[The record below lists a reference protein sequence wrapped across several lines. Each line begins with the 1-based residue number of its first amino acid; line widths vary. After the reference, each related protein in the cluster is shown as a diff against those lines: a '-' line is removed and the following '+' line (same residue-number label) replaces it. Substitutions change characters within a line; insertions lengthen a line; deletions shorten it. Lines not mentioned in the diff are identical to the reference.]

1 MTLLAMFRLETRRL
15 RVQPLAWVL
24 LALSLA
30 WLGWCFTRLLG
41 EFLAGEIQRAAQPDG
56 PGYVIADELRASAT
70 HGLLPG
76 ALRVEGLTPEDR
88 AAYALF
94 MEPSGLLGSRRE
106 ERRLR
111 LALERGGGRLH
122 AYHDRGDFWLVEW
135 RTDDGEL
142 HSSAI
147 RKGDLT
153 VIGAGIC
160 LSDRDR
166 DFDLQ
171 SLVGVVRDRP
181 DWMR

>member
-1 MTLLAMFRLETRRL
+1 MTEPENRILRRTESDPPPRRGGPRLQPVGMERDETTL
-15 RVQPLAWVL
+15 KLVWNDGHE
-24 LALSLA
+24 SL
-30 WLGWCFTRLLG
+30 
-41 EFLAGEIQRAAQPDG
+41 
-56 PGYVIADELRASAT
+56 YVADELRASAT

-166 DFDLQ
+166 DFGLEEERAHPQ
-171 SLVGVVRDRP
+171 GHSLRQLCAGRLG
-181 DWMR
+181 